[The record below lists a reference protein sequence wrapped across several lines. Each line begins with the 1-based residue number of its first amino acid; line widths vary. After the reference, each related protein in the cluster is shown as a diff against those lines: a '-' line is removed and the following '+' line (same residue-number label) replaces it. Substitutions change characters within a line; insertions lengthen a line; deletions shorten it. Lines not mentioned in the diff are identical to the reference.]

1 MLEHIKDGKPWYG
14 EVIDDVRHPLNIE
27 NLWTADE
34 LAKIGLRVRPPT
46 PKKELTL
53 DQAKARAVDR
63 IEAKAEQKRLEYITP
78 GAGMALT
85 YIEKRD
91 QAEQV
96 IRMGEEEANRMSD
109 LEIREAYPT
118 LAATIGVDAPTLW
131 EVANLVMLKAHAW
144 ANKSFEIEILR
155 ANAKKKIDEAGTVE
169 GVNGAFD
176 AIDWDAI

>member
-1 MLEHIKDGKPWYG
+1 MLEFIGDNSLWQGEAIGGIK
-14 EVIDDVRHPLNIE
+14 HPKDIE
-27 NLWTADE
+27 RKWTTDE
-34 LAKIGLRVRPPT
+34 LAQIGLRIRPAP
-46 PKKELTL
+46 PKKEPTL
-53 DQAKARAVDR
+53 D
-63 IEAKAEQKRLEYITP
+63 EAKAQAIERIEHKAERKRLQYITP

-85 YIEKRD
+85 YLEKRD

-96 IRMGEEEANRMSD
+96 IRMGEEEANRMSE
-109 LEIREAYPT
+109 LEILEAYPT

-155 ANAKKKIDEAGTVE
+155 ANGKKAIDEAGTVE
-169 GVNGAFD
+169 GVNGALD